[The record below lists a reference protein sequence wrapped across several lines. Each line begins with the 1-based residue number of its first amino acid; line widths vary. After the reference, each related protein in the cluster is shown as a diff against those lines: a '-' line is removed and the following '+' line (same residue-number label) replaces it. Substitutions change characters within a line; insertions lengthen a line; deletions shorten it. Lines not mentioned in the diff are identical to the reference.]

1 MSTHTT
7 LRGVNPILPTP
18 FTDQG
23 ELDVGSLERL
33 IDFQLEAGV
42 HGVAIL
48 GFMGEAHKL
57 SEQERDQVVN
67 TVVKCAPELP
77 VWVGVRALGT
87 AGAIEQALR
96 AEALG
101 AAAVFVAP
109 ISPQQDAALYEH
121 YKRVAAAVK
130 IPVII
135 HDFPES
141 FGIALSPDLIARLA
155 KDGHTPYIKLEEPPV
170 LTKLSKILELAEDKI
185 AVFGGLGG
193 EYFIEELERG
203 AVGIM
208 TGLAF
213 PEILVRIYNQFQAG
227 DHDGAAATFDKY
239 ASLIRYEFQ
248 PKIGLAFRKH
258 IYWKRGIFA
267 ATHVRA
273 PGMQLDAYTQGELE
287 RVVARSG
294 LDLSPGVKA
303 V

>member
-1 MSTHTT
+1 MRNHIR
-7 LRGVNPILPTP
+7 LQGVNPILPTP
-18 FTDQG
+18 FTDRG
-23 ELDVGSLERL
+23 ELDAGSLERL

-67 TVVKCAPELP
+67 TVVKRAHELP

-96 AEALG
+96 AEVLG

-109 ISPQQDAALYEH
+109 ISPQQDSALYEH
-121 YKRVAAAVK
+121 YKCVAAAVK

-141 FGIALSPDLIARLA
+141 FGITLSPNLIAQLA

-170 LTKLSKILELAEDKI
+170 LTKLSKILELADNKI

-213 PEILVRIYNQFQAG
+213 PEILVRIYNQFQTG
-227 DHDGAAATFDKY
+227 DHEGAAATFDKY

-248 PKIGLAFRKH
+248 PKIGLAFRKY
-258 IYWKRGIFA
+258 IFWKRGIFA

-287 RVVARSG
+287 RVVARAG